1 MENNHLYTLTNC
13 TILTINDRDDFY
25 KHGRLVVS
33 GNKILHVGD
42 ESQIQLEGEEVDMN
56 GRLVMPGL
64 INTHTHSHSSLFKNQ
79 ADDLRLM
86 DWLNKAMWP
95 MEAHLNAERAMS
107 GTALSCLEYI
117 SSGITTYADQF
128 YFADA
133 IADVASASGLRCVLG
148 ATVFDK
154 PSVETDD
161 TFAAA
166 CAFVEKWI
174 GHEEETLVYPCLGPH
189 APYSV
194 GAELFKKV
202 AEFCRKN
209 NVLLHTH
216 ISETQDENEQIR
228 KRYGMSPT
236 QWLESLGVLEN
247 RVLAAHSIHLDEKD
261 MTIYAKRN
269 IHASYNPVSNLKL
282 VSGIMPYCALSDR
295 GIQISLGTDGAQSN
309 NSMDLLRD
317 LRTGAL
323 LQKQFNNDPTLFNAR
338 KMVRLV
344 TIEGARALYL
354 EDKIGSLEQGKRADF
369 IALDN
374 ESPRLCPL
382 HRDSL
387 ANLYSTIAYSAY
399 GADVSD
405 MAVNGRWI
413 MRDRNILTLQSE
425 EVRNRAQQSSE
436 YLVAHS
442 RENNCGKMR

>member
-1 MENNHLYTLTNC
+1 MENNQIYTLTNC
-13 TILTINDRDDFY
+13 TILTVDDKDSFFE
-25 KHGRLVVS
+25 HGRMVVS
-33 GNKILHVGD
+33 GNKILRIGD
-42 ESQIQLEGEEVDMN
+42 ESQIELEGETVDLN

-95 MEAHLNAERAMS
+95 MEAQLNAERAMS
-107 GTALSCLEYI
+107 GTALSCLEFI

-133 IADVASASGLRCVLG
+133 IAGVASASGLRCVLG
-148 ATVFDK
+148 ATVFEK

-161 TFAAA
+161 TFSAA
-166 CAFVEKWI
+166 CTFVEKWL
-174 GHEEETLVYPCLGPH
+174 GREDETLVYPCLGPH

-194 GAELFKKV
+194 SAELFKKV
-202 AEFCRKN
+202 AEFCRKKD
-209 NVLLHTH
+209 VLLHTH
-216 ISETQDENEQIR
+216 ISETQDENEQIQ
-228 KRYGMSPT
+228 KRYGSSPT
-236 QWLESLGVLEN
+236 QWLESLGVFEN

-261 MTIYAKRN
+261 MAIYAKRKV
-269 IHASYNPVSNLKL
+269 HASYNPVSNLKL
-282 VSGIMPYCALSDR
+282 VSGIMPYCALSER

-323 LQKQFNNDPTLFNAR
+323 LQKQFNNDPTLFDAR
-338 KMVRLV
+338 QMVRLV

-354 EDKIGSLEQGKRADF
+354 DDKVGSLEPGKCADF

-382 HRDSL
+382 HRASL
-387 ANLYSTIAYSAY
+387 KNLYSTIAYSAY
-399 GADVSD
+399 GADVAD
-405 MAVNGRWI
+405 MAVNGSWV
-413 MRDRNILTLQSE
+413 MRERKILTLQPDK
-425 EVRNRAQQSSE
+425 VRKEAQAASE
-436 YLVAHS
+436 YLVKHS
-442 RENNCGKMR
+442 HRAD